1 MTAVPLEPPRPTSGG
16 KGSRLFGGALT
27 AEALASSPDVLKN
40 AGVFHAKGL
49 QQHYSPPEAA
59 ELVAAV
65 LGTNNRNVLDLT
77 AGDGS
82 LISGWPNGRRYGI
95 EIDADQ
101 IDAGDYYAIHGD
113 LQRVY
118 PLLRLSRITFP
129 AVALNPPFGLDW
141 TDQAGKKVN
150 STLHAL
156 RYGLGL
162 LEDDGLGV
170 LLAGRDRYDRQIAGA
185 PEARGVYAVIECE
198 DLFDGVVLPC
208 VIAFFVQPH
217 QRKDDAPA
225 PARTKTTRAEL
236 TGLTDWVGEARQ
248 QRCHPRP
255 SPYTWQTP
263 PDHAAAWATINAEH
277 AKRREALEAGQQ
289 ASHGITIKGNK
300 LRVRLSPFA
309 QLALAKSGQL
319 RQLQRLNGQSPSYF
333 AYNAREW
340 RAIEVAAADELV
352 TVDPAVAARVE
363 SIIADGKR
371 LLVPNYPIRPQQRL
385 GYLDDLDSIV
395 CTSTDAARGYLAGE
409 RYELSVRS
417 KESVTNGER
426 IHTNRDGKQEKR
438 EFKQVRKLLEITI
451 GPHSFDEEPDQIK
464 YLLEHFELPDPGDLA
479 SLYPADVEAM
489 RKVLR
494 EIAADYG
501 LDGREGPLL
510 DGRIRWNFKHFQVE
524 DLARMLV
531 KRSGLLAWEQG
542 LGKSLGLM
550 ALAIALERLGVQ
562 PAALFVVPQ
571 DLIPQWQDEAQ
582 RFFGRQFTVIDGPAH
597 AHRVAQHVK
606 DGGSGWFM
614 VHMEGLSITGRRDDS
629 LNLPS
634 WSRRKS
640 DAHTTYVVHPRE
652 FYRLPADL
660 RAHAIKHAGV
670 PLRPARE
677 DGTADVLGLLT
688 TDEVC
693 PNCLQTAGAA
703 DGEPVLWDGTVCKS
717 CGYVHKRLRVH
728 TAGHELSIAFRRAA
742 ILVDEITNASGDSL
756 RADAVCGLHSDHR
769 FGGTGTP
776 IKNYVNDAFKLLWW
790 CLGNATER
798 FPYDFQTGRGKF
810 ENDFCVIETLYG
822 GGKDS
827 KHSARKVLP
836 RVTNLSMLWRLL
848 CGGMIRRRKED
859 TGEPLVSCTIHPIW
873 VPAGRSQ
880 AAMNKQW
887 AKQFVSFFAHKNPHH
902 PLVEAGVVDRFEAA
916 LGLLWK
922 MEYASTLPAADPDLG
937 WLVAGSGDD
946 ETRELLQGV
955 SNWTPANLKSL
966 EIVLE
971 HVRAG
976 EKVVVFSD
984 LIETGRWF
992 CTQLLD
998 RGVLAAHIVEE
1009 RDGKAAT
1016 KSPKKRAAAM
1026 REFRFGATQVLCVGI
1041 KAVKQG
1047 HNLDTASVAV
1057 FVGQEWS
1064 HEAKAQ
1070 AMARVHRL
1078 SSKKPVNIYVPMPK
1092 GQFMAARKHELLN
1105 AKGASSDLALDGQL
1119 IEQDERE
1126 IGWQQV
1132 VEQMKRQGFF
1142 LTGDEIDERDIKARW
1157 DRAEGPF
1164 AHLTPPPAVEAILD
1178 EVPPLLTAKP
1188 TRPHP
1193 GVLGK
1198 DRVNRL
1204 LAGTPELPVIEAD
1217 HGQLALAF

>member
-1 MTAVPLEPPRPTSGG
+1 M
-16 KGSRLFGGALT
+16 
-27 AEALASSPDVLKN
+27 ASSPDVLRN
-40 AGVFHAKGL
+40 AGDRHAKGL

-59 ELVAAV
+59 RLVAAV
-65 LGTNNRNVLDLT
+65 LGTHNRNVLDLT

-82 LISGWPNGRRYGI
+82 LITGWPKGRRYGI
-95 EIDADQ
+95 EIDSDQ
-101 IDAGDYYAIHGD
+101 VESGDYYAIHGD

-118 PLLRLSRITFP
+118 PLLRLSRLTFP

-141 TDQAGKKVN
+141 TDPSGKKVN
-150 STLHAL
+150 STLQAL
-156 RYGLGL
+156 RFGLGVM
-162 LEDDGLGV
+162 EADGLGV
-170 LLAGRDRYDRQIAGA
+170 LIAGQGRYDRQIAGA
-185 PEARGVYAVIECE
+185 PEARGVYAVIECD

-208 VIAFFVQPH
+208 VMAFFVQPH
-217 QRKDDAPA
+217 QLKDDAPA
-225 PARTKTTRAEL
+225 PARRKVTRAEL
-236 TGLTDWVGEARQ
+236 TDLHTWVVDARQ
-248 QRCHPRP
+248 ERCSPRVTT
-255 SPYTWQTP
+255 YTYLTP

-277 AKRREALEAGQQ
+277 DKRRKALEAGQQ
-289 ASHGITIKGNK
+289 ASHDITIKANK

-309 QLALAKSGQL
+309 QLAMAKSGQL
-319 RQLQRLNGQSPSYF
+319 QQLRRLNGQSPSYF

-340 RAIEVAAADELV
+340 RAIEVAARDELV
-352 TVDPAVAARVE
+352 TVDPVVAARVE
-363 SIIADGKR
+363 SIIGDAKR

-395 CTSTDAARGYLAGE
+395 CTRTDAERGYLAGE
-409 RYELSVRS
+409 RYDLAVRS

-426 IHTNRDGKQEKR
+426 VHTNRDGEQSVR
-438 EFKQVRKLLEITI
+438 AFKQTRKLLEITI

-479 SLYPADVEAM
+479 SLYPLEVDAM
-489 RKVLR
+489 RDVLR
-494 EIAADYG
+494 AIAARFG
-501 LDGREGPLL
+501 LHGHEGPLAE
-510 DGRIRWNFKHFQVE
+510 GRIRWNFKDFQVE

-550 ALAIALERLGVQ
+550 ALAIALDWLGVQ

-571 DLIPQWQDEAQ
+571 DLIPQWQDEAK
-582 RFFGRQFTVIDGPAH
+582 RFFGREFTIVEGPAH
-597 AHRVAQHVK
+597 AHQVAQHVAG
-606 DGGSGWFM
+606 GGSGWFM
-614 VHMEGLSITGRRDDS
+614 VHMEGLSLTGRRDDS
-629 LNLPS
+629 LNLPT

-652 FYRLPADL
+652 FYRLPAEM
-660 RAHAIKHAGV
+660 RAHAIKHTGV

-677 DGTADVLGLLT
+677 DGKLDLLGLLT

-703 DGEPVLWDGTVCKS
+703 DGEPILWDGKVCKS
-717 CGYVHKRLRVH
+717 CSYVHKRLRVH
-728 TAGHELSIAFRRAA
+728 TAGHELSIAFRRGA
-742 ILVDEITNASGDSL
+742 IMVDEITNASGDSL
-756 RADAVCGLHSDHR
+756 RADAVCALRSDHR

-798 FPYDFQTGRGKF
+798 FPYDFTTGRGKF

-827 KHSARKVLP
+827 KNAARKVLP

-859 TGEPLVSCTIHPIW
+859 TGEPLVPCTIHPIW
-873 VPAGRSQ
+873 VPAGRAQ

-887 AKQFVSFFAHKNPHH
+887 AKQFVAFFAHKNPYH
-902 PLVEAGVVDRFEAA
+902 PLVEAGVVERFEAA

-922 MEYASTLPAADPDLG
+922 MEYASTLPAADPDLD
-937 WLVAGSGDD
+937 WLVANTAD
-946 ETRELLQGV
+946 ETTRELLEGV

-971 HVRAG
+971 HARAG

-992 CTQLLD
+992 CGQLLD
-998 RGVLAAHIVEE
+998 RGVRAAHIVEE

-1016 KSPKKRAAAM
+1016 KNPRKRAAAM
-1026 REFRFGATQVLCVGI
+1026 RGFRFGDTQVLCVGI

-1078 SSKKPVNIYVPMPK
+1078 SSVKPVNIYVPMPK
-1092 GQFMAARKHELLN
+1092 GQFMAARKHDLLN

-1132 VEQMKRQGFF
+1132 VEQMKRQGFA
-1142 LTGDEIDERDIKARW
+1142 LSGDEIDEREIKARW

-1164 AHLTPPPAVEAILD
+1164 AHLAPPPPVETMLD
-1178 EVPPLLTAKP
+1178 QVPTLLTAAP
-1188 TRPHP
+1188 TRPNA
-1193 GVLGK
+1193 GVLDQ
-1198 DRVNRL
+1198 DRVDRL
-1204 LAGTPELPVIEAD
+1204 LAGTPDLPVIEAD